1 MNAISKQMD
10 LFGELPKQKKIKAA
24 GGALAVGGE
33 QGEVMSI
40 GELTDAYNM
49 YRGNADSGKLTSDE
63 MDAILDI
70 FLEDMPSA
78 GKSYAKGGME
88 NGGLKDEGGEID
100 PVSGNDVPP
109 GSTKE
114 EVRDDIPAQL
124 SEGEF
129 VFPADVVRYIGL
141 ENLMRIRQEAKQ
153 GLKMMEAMG
162 QMGNSEEATIPDD
175 LPFAITDLI
184 IVDTED
190 DKEYN
195 KEEDEETKNFQVGG
209 MATGTSTTTQPGVY
223 FTPSTYPIQQP
234 TQAAS
239 FQYQVPSVYKA
250 PTQSITP
257 IQTGAVPQIGDF
269 MQQAQSESASKIVD
283 IINPDTGQEQQITY
297 IPGVTQLP
305 EGFILK
311 SEYQPE
317 EKVTSQ
323 TATTQTTGVD
333 TSRVSDSDDGPTPD
347 DGFGPGGGRIAIGGE
362 VYSGPTTLQG
372 GNIKT
377 KLRPGEVQGATQF
390 GVSFKST
397 RQDKGLLGLPVPSM
411 GKVAQTVAQASK
423 LAIGKPLGDDMIA
436 TITRNNVSIDL
447 PASIYNQLKENNFR
461 GELANKVL
469 ADFDRREKLGP
480 AEDALAKATSEYEA
494 AKTAGDKNRAAQ
506 KKAVA
511 ALAKFGITETTGQGK
526 LEELNKKLNEAI
538 QAQAAANAKA
548 RQEGTGS
555 VYYDEDSGSSRNDY
569 SFNEYSSNVAAGTE
583 TRSYGAAYDS
593 DVLGLDE

>member
-1 MNAISKQMD
+1 MD
-10 LFGELPKQKKIKAA
+10 LFNNEP
-24 GGALAVGGE
+24 
-33 QGEVMSI
+33 
-40 GELTDAYNM
+40 
-49 YRGNADSGKLTSDE
+49 DE
-63 MDAILDI
+63 MDAILNSFI
-70 FLEDMPSA
+70 EKKEKENK
-78 GKSYAKGGME
+78 KSYAEGGME
-88 NGGLKDEGGEID
+88 DGGLKDEGGEID

-141 ENLMRIRQEAKQ
+141 ENLMRMRQEAKQ

-195 KEEDEETKNFQVGG
+195 KEEDEETKKFQVGG

-223 FTPSTYPIQQP
+223 FTPSTYPMQTQQP

-239 FQYQVPSVYKA
+239 FQYQVPSIYQA

-257 IQTGAVPQIGDF
+257 IQTGAVPQIGEF
-269 MQQAQSESASKIVD
+269 MQQAQGEGASRVVD

-333 TSRVSDSDDGPTPD
+333 TSRVSDSDDGPTSD

-390 GVSFKST
+390 GLSFKST

-411 GKVAQTVAQASK
+411 GKVAQTAVQA
-423 LAIGKPLGDDMIA
+423 ANIARGKPLGDDMIA

-447 PASIYNQLKENNFR
+447 PASVYNQLKENNFR

-480 AEDALAKATSEYEA
+480 AEDALAKATQDFER
-494 AKTAGDKNRAAQ
+494 AKSAGDKERAA
-506 KKAVA
+506 KNKAAA
-511 ALAKFGITETTGQGK
+511 ALSKFGITADTDLSSQ
-526 LEELNKKLNEAI
+526 ELNKQLNDAI
-538 QAQAAANAKA
+538 QAQAAANAAA
-548 RQEGTGS
+548 RASGRGS

-583 TRSYGAAYDS
+583 TRSYGAAYDA

>member
-1 MNAISKQMD
+1 MNNMKKQMD
-10 LFGELPKQKKIKAA
+10 LFNNEP
-24 GGALAVGGE
+24 
-33 QGEVMSI
+33 
-40 GELTDAYNM
+40 
-49 YRGNADSGKLTSDE
+49 DE
-63 MDAILDI
+63 MDAILNSFI
-70 FLEDMPSA
+70 EKKEKENK
-78 GKSYAKGGME
+78 KSYAEGGME
-88 NGGLKDEGGEID
+88 DGGLKDEGGEID

-141 ENLMRIRQEAKQ
+141 ENLMRMRQEAKQ

-195 KEEDEETKNFQVGG
+195 KEEDEETKKFQVGG

-223 FTPSTYPIQQP
+223 FTPSTYPMQTQQP

-239 FQYQVPSVYKA
+239 FQYQVPSIYQA

-257 IQTGAVPQIGDF
+257 IQTGAVPQIGEF
-269 MQQAQSESASKIVD
+269 MQQAQGEGASRVVD

-333 TSRVSDSDDGPTPD
+333 TSRVSDSDDGPTSD

-390 GVSFKST
+390 GLSFKST

-411 GKVAQTVAQASK
+411 GKVAQTAVQA
-423 LAIGKPLGDDMIA
+423 ANIARGKPLGDDMIA

-447 PASIYNQLKENNFR
+447 PASVYNQLKENNFR

-480 AEDALAKATSEYEA
+480 AEDALAKATQDFER
-494 AKTAGDKNRAAQ
+494 AKSAGDKERAA
-506 KKAVA
+506 KNKAAA
-511 ALAKFGITETTGQGK
+511 ALSKFGITADTDLSSQ
-526 LEELNKKLNEAI
+526 ELNKQLNDAI
-538 QAQAAANAKA
+538 QAQAAANAAA
-548 RQEGTGS
+548 RASGRGS

-583 TRSYGAAYDS
+583 TRSYGAAYDA

>member
-1 MNAISKQMD
+1 MD
-10 LFGELPKQKKIKAA
+10 LFNNEP
-24 GGALAVGGE
+24 
-33 QGEVMSI
+33 
-40 GELTDAYNM
+40 
-49 YRGNADSGKLTSDE
+49 DE
-63 MDAILDI
+63 MDAILNSFI
-70 FLEDMPSA
+70 EKKEKENK
-78 GKSYAKGGME
+78 KSYAEGGME
-88 NGGLKDEGGEID
+88 DGGLKDEGGEID

-141 ENLMRIRQEAKQ
+141 ENLMRMRQEAKQ

-195 KEEDEETKNFQVGG
+195 KEEDEETKKFQVGG

-223 FTPSTYPIQQP
+223 FTPSTYPMQTQQP

-239 FQYQVPSVYKA
+239 FQYQVPSIYQA

-257 IQTGAVPQIGDF
+257 IQTGAVPQIGEF
-269 MQQAQSESASKIVD
+269 MQQAQGEGASRVVD

-333 TSRVSDSDDGPTPD
+333 TSRVSDSDDGPTSD

-411 GKVAQTVAQASK
+411 GKVAQTAVQA
-423 LAIGKPLGDDMIA
+423 ANIARGKPLGDDMIA

-447 PASIYNQLKENNFR
+447 PASVYNQLKENNFR

-480 AEDALAKATSEYEA
+480 AEDALAKATQDFER
-494 AKTAGDKNRAAQ
+494 AKSAGDKERAA
-506 KKAVA
+506 KNKAAA
-511 ALAKFGITETTGQGK
+511 ALSKFGITADTDLSSQ
-526 LEELNKKLNEAI
+526 ELNKQLNDAI
-538 QAQAAANAKA
+538 QAQAAANAAA
-548 RQEGTGS
+548 RASGRGS

-583 TRSYGAAYDS
+583 TRSYGAAYDA

>member
-1 MNAISKQMD
+1 MNNMKKQMD
-10 LFGELPKQKKIKAA
+10 LFNNEP
-24 GGALAVGGE
+24 
-33 QGEVMSI
+33 
-40 GELTDAYNM
+40 
-49 YRGNADSGKLTSDE
+49 DE
-63 MDAILDI
+63 MDAILDSFI
-70 FLEDMPSA
+70 EKKEKENK
-78 GKSYAKGGME
+78 KSYAEGGME
-88 NGGLKDEGGEID
+88 DGGLKDEGGEID

-141 ENLMRIRQEAKQ
+141 ENLMRMRQEAKQ

-195 KEEDEETKNFQVGG
+195 KEEDKETKNFQVGG

-223 FTPSTYPIQQP
+223 FTPSTYPMQTQQP

-239 FQYQVPSVYKA
+239 SQYQVPSIYQA
-250 PTQSITP
+250 PTQATTP
-257 IQTGAVPQIGDF
+257 VQTGAVPQIGEF
-269 MQQAQSESASKIVD
+269 MQQAQGEGASRVVD

-333 TSRVSDSDDGPTPD
+333 TSRVSDSDDGSTRD

-411 GKVAQTVAQASK
+411 GKVAQTAVQAAN
-423 LAIGKPLGDDMIA
+423 LARGKPLGDDMIA

-447 PASIYNQLKENNFR
+447 PASVYNQLKENNFR

-480 AEDALAKATSEYEA
+480 AEDALAKATQDFER
-494 AKTAGDKNRAAQ
+494 AKSAGDKERAA
-506 KKAVA
+506 KNKAAA
-511 ALAKFGITETTGQGK
+511 ALSKFGITADTG
-526 LEELNKKLNEAI
+526 LSSEELNKQLNDAI
-538 QAQAAANAKA
+538 QAQAAANAAA
-548 RQEGTGS
+548 RASGRGS

-583 TRSYGAAYDS
+583 TRSYGAAYDA